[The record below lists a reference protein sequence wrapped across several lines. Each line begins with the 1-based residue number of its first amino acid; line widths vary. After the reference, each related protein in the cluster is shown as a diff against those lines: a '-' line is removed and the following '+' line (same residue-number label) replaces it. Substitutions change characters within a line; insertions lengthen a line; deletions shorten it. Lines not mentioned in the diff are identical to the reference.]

1 MIVFDEGDSIVPNAD
16 IKALVHELHELNEV
30 PAFFIPTTS
39 VFDLLGHGC
48 LIGREM
54 LVANQVVEILRE
66 RNLQE
71 GNEDGISV
79 VGEAPQCGFLGT
91 L

>member
-1 MIVFDEGDSIVPNAD
+1 MIVFDEGDSVVPNVD
-16 IKALVHELHELNEV
+16 IKALVQELHELNEV

-39 VFDLLGHGC
+39 VLDLLGHGC

-54 LVANQVVEILRE
+54 LIANQVVEIARE

-71 GNEDGISV
+71 GNEDGISIV
-79 VGEAPQCGFLGT
+79 REAPQCGALGT